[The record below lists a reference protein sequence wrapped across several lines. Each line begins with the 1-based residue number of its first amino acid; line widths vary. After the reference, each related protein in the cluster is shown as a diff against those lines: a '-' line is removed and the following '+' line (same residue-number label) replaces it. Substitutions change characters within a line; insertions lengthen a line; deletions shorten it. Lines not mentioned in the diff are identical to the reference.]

1 MWHFGVHNGCI
12 NNTKELSTLFNIK
25 SKPFVDSEIFFWAL
39 ANLQNSGLSTL
50 DSFKEVIK
58 ATSKHS
64 DFAVAY
70 METEEKALYLIRS
83 HTRPLIII
91 DANHIGMGRFFCSTP
106 DIFKSAWIEP
116 VLGPIQ
122 GASYQNVKPYHL
134 YRISSDG
141 QCKIISKITCEPRL
155 SNKRTILINKSN
167 TKDLI

>member
-1 MWHFGVHNGCI
+1 MGHNRYATHGKITDRNAHPFGFRIRNMWHFGVHNGCI

-83 HTRPLIII
+83 HTRPLITQVSQTPLKKLETDRLNCEAIRRILFRNLSPILFTVFIAVSI
-91 DANHIGMGRFFCSTP
+91 DFEN
-106 DIFKSAWIEP
+106 
-116 VLGPIQ
+116 
-122 GASYQNVKPYHL
+122 
-134 YRISSDG
+134 ISHA
-141 QCKIISKITCEPRL
+141 
-155 SNKRTILINKSN
+155 
-167 TKDLI
+167 